1 MGTGTANPFLASA
14 VKKMTKHPTL
24 KQLRREM
31 ITAAI
36 VLGVVMLGALLF
48 EVIF

>member
-1 MGTGTANPFLASA
+1 MGTATADTILEAPLM
-14 VKKMTKHPTL
+14 KQQHPTL

-36 VLGVVMLGALLF
+36 VLGVVMFGALLF